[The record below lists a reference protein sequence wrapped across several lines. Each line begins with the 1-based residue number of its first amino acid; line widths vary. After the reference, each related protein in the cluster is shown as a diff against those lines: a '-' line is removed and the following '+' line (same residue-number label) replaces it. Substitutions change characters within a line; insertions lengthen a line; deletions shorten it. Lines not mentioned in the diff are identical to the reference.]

1 MKNVI
6 SLPSRKMK
14 GTDGLQKSEAKQV
27 LLSLSV
33 ICLIVSAVM
42 INEST
47 VRSQRPIYI
56 ISDNQLDTE
65 KLNRAIA
72 SAENSTS
79 FRDIEWEHKLA
90 RQLAKENTTAKMPNA
105 TTDTITDTTTERAP
119 SSVGSAVLK
128 IDELRYGALAGKYS
142 MVNEAQN
149 PKLFSRIEYV
159 ASNDVAD
166 RPIFLDRKSFLKNYK
181 ELLSVAFEKFELID
195 KDKLAGK
202 EVYRLFDANS
212 HPVGE
217 ASFELDTDERLISMS
232 IISREA
238 LLNK

>member
-42 INEST
+42 INDST

>member
-42 INEST
+42 INDST

-105 TTDTITDTTTERAP
+105 TTDTNTETTTDTINERAP

-202 EVYRLFDANS
+202 L
-212 HPVGE
+212 
-217 ASFELDTDERLISMS
+217 
-232 IISREA
+232 
-238 LLNK
+238 

>member
-42 INEST
+42 INDST

-195 KDKLAGK
+195 ID
-202 EVYRLFDANS
+202 
-212 HPVGE
+212 
-217 ASFELDTDERLISMS
+217 
-232 IISREA
+232 
-238 LLNK
+238 

>member
-42 INEST
+42 INDST

-105 TTDTITDTTTERAP
+105 TTDTITDTTTDRAP

-195 KDKLAGK
+195 ID
-202 EVYRLFDANS
+202 
-212 HPVGE
+212 
-217 ASFELDTDERLISMS
+217 
-232 IISREA
+232 
-238 LLNK
+238 